1 MITDDVHEFI
11 AAVSGLTAS
20 SSTVSGGMDCVVT
33 CIFPTITSNQEAQL
47 SCDMGAR
54 DHDKLKKT
62 PFFVMGNSF
71 GGALTLFL
79 SIKLYGHYR
88 FKGGIMLAPS
98 LEFKTP
104 NPVISGLMELT
115 YATFAPNDEMP
126 DWVMKPREQRAI
138 TWQEEVVQ
146 QQTDLDKWG
155 NPGALGWGHNMK
167 WGTGLMFI
175 RMSETIRSNFSALKS
190 PFLIVH
196 DPYDKVCSIRGS
208 RDLID
213 QAATP
218 SDKKVLIEVP
228 GYFHALLLTH
238 TDEVCD
244 IVNDWIS
251 TISIEK

>member
-1 MITDDVHEFI
+1 MGVKSDEIYEFVAAI
-11 AAVSGLTAS
+11 AGLTAS
-20 SSTVSGGMDCVVT
+20 SSTSSGGMDCMVT
-33 CIFPTITSNQEAQL
+33 CIFPTITSNQEPQL
-47 SCDMGAR
+47 TCDMGTNK
-54 DHDKLKKT
+54 HETLKKT
-62 PFFVMGNSF
+62 PFFIMGNSL

-79 SIKLYGHYR
+79 SIKLTGHYR

-98 LEFKTP
+98 LDFKTP
-104 NPVISGLMELT
+104 NPVISGLLELT
-115 YATFAPNDEMP
+115 YATFAPDDEMP

-175 RMSETIRSNFSALKS
+175 RMSEVIRNEFTAMRC

-196 DPYDKVCSIRGS
+196 DPYDRVCNIKGS
-208 RDLID
+208 RDLME
-213 QAATP
+213 QAATDP
-218 SDKKVLIEVP
+218 DKKVLVEVP
-228 GYFHALLLTH
+228 GYFHSLLLTH

-251 TISIEK
+251 KIL